1 MATVMNHVRAIVA
14 PLGNLGGLIFP
25 VGLVA
30 LLTVP
35 GIWFYQAREWLDS
48 GHWPALSVADGLRWA
63 GLAVPHSAIGGA
75 PLLTD
80 RFLAFPLS
88 LVLLA
93 LIGGPLIAYARF
105 SKWLEKRCETA
116 EQAKGT

>member
-1 MATVMNHVRAIVA
+1 
-14 PLGNLGGLIFP
+14 
-25 VGLVA
+25 
-30 LLTVP
+30 
-35 GIWFYQAREWLDS
+35 
-48 GHWPALSVADGLRWA
+48 
-63 GLAVPHSAIGGA
+63 VPHSAIGGA

-105 SKWLEKRCETA
+105 SKWLEKRCETSPG
-116 EQAKGT
+116 QPTG